1 MEISGKILLLE
12 GEIVEYESEEL
23 KDAYKKALKENSK
36 FKNFNPVTLKI
47 KHDFK
52 PTRITISNKQDER
65 KWGGMTS
72 ATLIIEETE

>member
-23 KDAYKKALKENSK
+23 KDAYQKALKKNSK
-36 FKNFNPVTLKI
+36 FKNFNPVPLQI

-52 PTRITISNKQDER
+52 PTQITISNKQDER

-72 ATLIIEETE
+72 ATLTIEETE